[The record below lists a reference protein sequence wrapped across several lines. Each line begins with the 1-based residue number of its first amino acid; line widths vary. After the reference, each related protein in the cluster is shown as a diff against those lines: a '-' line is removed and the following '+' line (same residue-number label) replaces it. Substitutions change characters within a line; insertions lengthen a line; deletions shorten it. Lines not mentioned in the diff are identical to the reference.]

1 MLLAR
6 RLRIGGGL
14 QRQQRHARC
23 ARHVRDPLVD
33 CFERRGLYPL
43 GACAADGEQLPCG
56 RRRPLDAAAALVIDA
71 GSPSAAWQHAF
82 FGVWTA
88 QTGWPPRVVQ
98 WPFEQLQLSPDGSAA
113 RAQPCS
119 CGGRSRKDVPR
130 SARTTRRSWNVCLR
144 RRARDP
150 VLGPEILHAP
160 CELLCAEARFAA
172 CACSFFFAG
181 PCRVPLGHAPS
192 TVRRA
197 PTAAGG
203 APLGEDA
210 NLADGTPRTDSQAS

>member
-88 QTGWPPRVVQ
+88 QTGWLPRVVQ
-98 WPFEQLQLSPDGSAA
+98 WPFEQLQLSPDGSADSVLTAQQRARNLAAVEAGHARTFHGRRALRAGRGTCVCVAA
-113 RAQPCS
+113 RA
-119 CGGRSRKDVPR
+119 
-130 SARTTRRSWNVCLR
+130 
-144 RRARDP
+144 
-150 VLGPEILHAP
+150 IL
-160 CELLCAEARFAA
+160 F
-172 CACSFFFAG
+172 
-181 PCRVPLGHAPS
+181 
-192 TVRRA
+192 
-197 PTAAGG
+197 
-203 APLGEDA
+203 
-210 NLADGTPRTDSQAS
+210 